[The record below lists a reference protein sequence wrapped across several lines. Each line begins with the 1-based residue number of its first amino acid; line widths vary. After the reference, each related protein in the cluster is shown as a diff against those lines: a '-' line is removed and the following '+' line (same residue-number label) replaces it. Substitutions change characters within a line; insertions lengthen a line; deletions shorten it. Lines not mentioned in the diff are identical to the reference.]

1 MVYAFLLGFMLRF
14 LLVFFGLF
22 CVEAKGLKIEITKGD
37 VRPDPIAI
45 VDFNNP
51 DGIDNLGEEI
61 ANVLTND
68 LEASGLFIA
77 IGKTAFLQTGAELI
91 KSGPSMSNW
100 RPLKAR
106 FLVYGEVK
114 NTDDG
119 KISISF
125 RLFDVLTGQ
134 QMQGLSYNGEKK
146 NWRRMTHIMAD
157 SIYGRVTGET
167 GVFDTKIVFIEDM
180 NNNRKNPKKRMMIMD
195 WDGDGPEALTDGQ
208 HLVLTPRISS
218 DAQKV
223 AYLSYI
229 SGQPKVYLMDLKTK
243 SSKELGHFPG
253 MTYAPRFS
261 PDNSKIIMSFEKGG
275 ASAIYEMDLKSGKLL
290 QLTEHRSIDTSP
302 CYSPDGNQIVFVSD
316 RDGPKPQLFVMDRD
330 GSNVRRISFGKSGA
344 RYFQP
349 SWSPRGDLIAFTK
362 QMDGTFYIGVIAPDG
377 SGERLIAQGY
387 LVESPTW
394 SPNGR
399 YIMFSREASLRD
411 KTSVEMI
418 DLTGRNKRRIPTQK
432 GATDGSWSPLLTSL
446 VANN

>member
-1 MVYAFLLGFMLRF
+1 MLFNLGLMLRTLLFLLCIFY
-14 LLVFFGLF
+14 VD
-22 CVEAKGLKIEITKGD
+22 AKGLKIEITKGD

-45 VDFNNP
+45 VDFYNP
-51 DGIDNLGEEI
+51 DGIENLGEDI
-61 ANVLTND
+61 SGVLTND

-77 IGKTAFLQTGAELI
+77 IGKTAFLQASEELT
-91 KSGPSMSNW
+91 KNGPSMSNW

-114 NTDDG
+114 NAEDG

-180 NNNRKNPKKRMMIMD
+180 NNDRKNPKKRMMIMD
-195 WDGDGPEALTDGQ
+195 WDGHGAEALTDGKY
-208 HLVLTPRISS
+208 LVLTPRISS

-229 SGQPKVYLMDLKTK
+229 QGQPKVYLMDLKTK

-261 PDNSKIIMSFEKGG
+261 PDNNQIVMSFEKGG
-275 ASAIYEMDLKSGKLL
+275 SSAVYEMDLKSGKLL

-316 RDGPKPQLFVMDRD
+316 RDGPKPQLFIMDRD
-330 GSNVRRISFGKSGA
+330 GSNVRRISFGKGGA

-349 SWSPRGDLIAFTK
+349 AWSPRGDLIAFTK
-362 QMDGTFYIGVIAPDG
+362 QVDGTFYIGVIAPDG
-377 SGERLIAQGY
+377 SGERLIAEGY

-446 VANN
+446 IANN